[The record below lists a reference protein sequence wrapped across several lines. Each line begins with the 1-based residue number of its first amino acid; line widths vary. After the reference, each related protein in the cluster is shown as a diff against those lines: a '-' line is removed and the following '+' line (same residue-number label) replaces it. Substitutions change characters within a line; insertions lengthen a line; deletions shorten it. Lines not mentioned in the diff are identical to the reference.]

1 MRLNLITKVNAGF
14 ALVLLVLSLMGGGL
28 LAIAATAAA
37 LLLIS
42 REIRERSQAER
53 ELQTAKERLDS
64 ILTSLD
70 EVVWSL
76 SPKTYELLYL
86 NPAVE
91 QLYGRKVADYLA
103 DKDLWRRS
111 LHPDDRERVL
121 SAIPALL
128 ERGALELEYRIVRP
142 NGEVRWVQDRARVI
156 YDEHGEALRLDGVVS
171 DITEQKQAQ
180 AFLQHAQA
188 LLEAEVQE
196 KTAELTKANE
206 ALRTEIDERQR
217 MEAALRQAQK
227 MEAVGQLTGGVAHDF
242 NNLLTVILGNLQLL
256 EARLTDDPLLHKL
269 VLAATRG
276 AQRGSEL
283 IRKLMAFSHPQPL
296 QPGDIDLNPI
306 LAGMIEILRRTLGEH
321 IEVQIPQNP
330 GLWTALADPVQVET
344 AILNLAI
351 NARDAMPDGGAL
363 RLEAANVTIDQAR
376 LPGEPYLRPG
386 EYVMLTVSDSGTGM
400 PPEIASRA
408 FEPFFTT
415 KPAGKGS
422 GLGLSMVYGFA
433 KQSGGYVTLQSEAG
447 QGTAV
452 RFYLP
457 RAKEG
462 AAHVEKTRHSSEPER
477 SGGRVLVV
485 EDDAAVREIAV
496 RFLRELG
503 CQVREAQDGLAA
515 LALLAQGQAVDLLFT
530 DLILPGGLS
539 GAELARE
546 AQRLRPGIRVL
557 YTSGYPRNVLVHDG
571 KLDEGVY
578 LLSKPYSREE
588 LARAMR
594 KVVEG
599 DLAS

>member
-1 MRLNLITKVNAGF
+1 
-14 ALVLLVLSLMGGGL
+14 
-28 LAIAATAAA
+28 
-37 LLLIS
+37 
-42 REIRERSQAER
+42 
-53 ELQTAKERLDS
+53 
-64 ILTSLD
+64 
-70 EVVWSL
+70 
-76 SPKTYELLYL
+76 
-86 NPAVE
+86 
-91 QLYGRKVADYLA
+91 
-103 DKDLWRRS
+103 
-111 LHPDDRERVL
+111 
-121 SAIPALL
+121 
-128 ERGALELEYRIVRP
+128 
-142 NGEVRWVQDRARVI
+142 
-156 YDEHGEALRLDGVVS
+156 VVS

-180 AFLQHAQA
+180 TFLQHAQA

-217 MEAALRQAQK
+217 TEAALRQAQK

-256 EARLTDDPLLHKL
+256 EARLTGDPLLHKL

-283 IRKLMAFSHPQPL
+283 IHKLMAFSHPQPL

-306 LAGMIEILRRTLGEH
+306 LAGMTEILRRTLGEH

-330 GLWTALADPVQVET
+330 RLWTALADPVQVET
-344 AILNLAI
+344 ALLNLAI
-351 NARDAMPDGGAL
+351 NARDAMPEGGAL

-376 LPGEPYLRPG
+376 LPPGEPYLHPG
-386 EYVMLTVSDSGTGM
+386 EYVMLTVSDTGTGM
-400 PPEIASRA
+400 PPEIANRA

-462 AAHVEKTRHSSEPER
+462 AAHVEKTRHAYEPER
-477 SGGRVLVV
+477 SGRRVLVV

-503 CQVREAQDGLAA
+503 SQVQEAQDGLAA
-515 LALLAQGQAVDLLFT
+515 LALLARGQAVDLLFT

-539 GAELARE
+539 GAELACE

-588 LARAMR
+588 LARAMC
-594 KVVEG
+594 KVLEG